1 MIPDLVIGLV
11 LTSLAL
17 VGFLFNIYIVLALV
31 LTKQVRKLVLE
42 MTCGQISPTPP
53 CSET

>member
-42 MTCGQISPTPP
+42 LTSGQVMNHPHT
-53 CSET
+53 ET